1 MASSEQLLISKV
13 IQEQDLSYPLKHG
26 VKSDHFTKE
35 WGTIWTWLISY
46 WRTHG
51 SVPTDRAINME
62 FGDIKVLDAK
72 SEPFSALVDE
82 MFASYRQRNLV
93 EAMSAAMP
101 ALNAGNTSE
110 AFKLLSA
117 GVQKAGADVAR
128 LRDVNLIE
136 TWEARLEKYDE
147 LRKMPNAIRGI
158 PTGINGL
165 DRITSGFR
173 PQQLITF
180 VGEAKKGKS
189 LMTLMMANAAHLHG
203 KRPLFVSFEMS
214 AEEQAARYDAIVA
227 KVPYSNILRANL
239 SDLEFEKVR
248 NTLRMRKNMHPF
260 IITEDTSSLTTVSSI
275 AAKLQEYKPDIL
287 FVDGVYLMDDEN
299 GEPKGSP
306 QALTNITRSLKRLA
320 QTADIPIIGTTQVL
334 SWKLGNKK
342 SRRVTVDSIGYTS
355 SFAQDSDLVLAV
367 ESDPDIEDQGIIRVV
382 IARAAPQGEIRINW
396 DWNNMDFTE
405 VGEDGDDDD
414 SDRDNWYH

>member
-13 IQEQDLSYPLKHG
+13 IQEQDISYPLKHG

-35 WGTIWTWLISY
+35 WGTVWTWLISY

-405 VGEDGDDDD
+405 VGEEEEDDD
-414 SDRDNWYH
+414 SDRDNWYY

>member
-13 IQEQDLSYPLKHG
+13 IQEQDISYPLKHG
-26 VKSDHFTKE
+26 VKSTHFTKE
-35 WGTIWTWLISY
+35 WGVIWTWLIGY

-51 SVPTDRAINME
+51 VVPTDRAINME
-62 FGDIKVLDAK
+62 FGDVKVLDAK

-82 MFASYRQRNLV
+82 MFGAYRQRNLV

-101 ALNAGNTSE
+101 ALNAGDTSE

-136 TWEARLEKYDE
+136 TWEARIEKYDE

-203 KRPLFVSFEMS
+203 KLPLFVSFEMS

-239 SDLEFEKVR
+239 SDQEFEKVR
-248 NTLRMRKNMHPF
+248 STLRMRKNMHPF
-260 IITEDTSSLTTVSSI
+260 VITEDTSSLTTVSSI

-367 ESDPDIEDQGIIRVV
+367 ESDPDIENQGIIRVV
-382 IARAAPQGEIRINW
+382 IARSAPSGEIRINW

-405 VGEDGDDDD
+405 VGEDGDNGD
-414 SDRDNWYH
+414 SDRDDWYH

>member
-13 IQEQDLSYPLKHG
+13 IQEQDISYPLKHG

-35 WGTIWTWLISY
+35 WGTVWTWLISY

-203 KRPLFVSFEMS
+203 KQPLFVSFEMS

-405 VGEDGDDDD
+405 VGEDGDEDD